1 MKVVVNGMGNYLLNF
16 LLGTVIP
23 AAFSYLVG
31 RYLSYRKE
39 RMEEKAAEEK
49 EAAMIKYGLQSLL
62 RYTML
67 QDYYKHKASGLAN
80 ADDKSS
86 FEALHTA
93 YAGLGKNGVMDT
105 IYKEYMFL
113 PDKDGKDV
121 Q

>member
-1 MKVVVNGMGNYLLNF
+1 MGNYLLNF

-49 EAAMIKYGLQSLL
+49 EAAMVKYGLQVLL
-62 RYTML
+62 RYFML
-67 QDYYKHKASGLAN
+67 QDYHKHVDTGVAST
-80 ADDKSS
+80 DDKAA
-86 FEALHTA
+86 FEAMHTA

-105 IYKEYMFL
+105 VYKEYMFL

>member
-1 MKVVVNGMGNYLLNF
+1 MGNYLLNF

-23 AAFSYLVG
+23 AAFSYLIG
-31 RYLSYRKE
+31 RYLAYRKE
-39 RMEEKAAEEK
+39 RMQEKAAEEK
-49 EAAMIKYGLQSLL
+49 EAEMIKYGLQSLL

-67 QDYYKHKASGLAN
+67 QDYYNHKASGIAN
-80 ADDKSS
+80 ANDKSS

-93 YAGLGKNGVMDT
+93 YAGLGENGVMDT

-113 PDKDGKDV
+113 PDKEEKNV

>member
-1 MKVVVNGMGNYLLNF
+1 MGNYLLNF

-39 RMEEKAAEEK
+39 RMEEKTAEEK

-80 ADDKSS
+80 ADDESS